1 MKLTYESQGGRGF
14 SRLAPQNSSGIHVCL
29 KHGGCKCHR
38 VLGNISQF
46 LSNLGNL
53 IFSQDLCFSHLVF
66 AEAATLQFVAE
77 NLKAPPEGLWL
88 GGQKL
93 LCIGGKAG
101 KGEDGVAGWPFGCG
115 LYPNNGHFHGGNN
128 DE

>member
-1 MKLTYESQGGRGF
+1 MPSSFGKQISIFIQCGESQ
-14 SRLAPQNSSGIHVCL
+14 
-29 KHGGCKCHR
+29 
-38 VLGNISQF
+38 
-46 LSNLGNL
+46 
-53 IFSQDLCFSHLVF
+53 IFSQDLCFSHFSHLVV